1 MTNIEMDTAAAI
13 DMAEVNMEEMALA
26 NGGTFTPNTYRKE
39 AYHKV
44 GISTSYHLFDKDEFT
59 FMGRSIT
66 YDQANDHILPAIE
79 RLENMMLSINE
90 LPEVEFDYDAYPING
105 FVADQKI
112 TKVLNGEYVNR
123 TWMFYK
129 ESVPMVGLSITEAL
143 THNLYPAYGDL
154 FWDFVK
160 HYSRDLETGDVI
172 YTEYVK

>member
-1 MTNIEMDTAAAI
+1 MLDNNELYRFLYRALKKGI
-13 DMAEVNMEEMALA
+13 DLPVLL
-26 NGGTFTPNTYRKE
+26 T
-39 AYHKV
+39 
-44 GISTSYHLFDKDEFT
+44 TSGADL
-59 FMGRSIT
+59 MNT

-90 LPEVEFDYDAYPING
+90 LPEVAFDYDAYPING
-105 FVADQKI
+105 FPADQKL
-112 TKVLNGEYVNR
+112 TRVLNGEYTNR

-129 ESVPMVGLSITEAL
+129 DSVPMVGLSITEAL

-160 HYSRDLETGDVI
+160 HYSRDLETGEVI